1 MSRMFIELKV
11 GEVLIIGTTQVRLE
25 KKSGQVAR
33 LAIVADK
40 STVIDTPKPRRDAT
54 TKARMSALHI
64 ETGANHG

>member
-33 LAIVADK
+33 LAIVADE

-54 TKARMSALHI
+54 NKARMSALHI
-64 ETGANHG
+64 EPGAHHV